1 MVGWIG
7 GPRRTTSKGIPQV
20 NDAQRPPGRDTDRLD
35 EMLDEDGT
43 GDQDVRYLAPMP
55 TRRPGADTSDDPT
68 AATPI
73 EPRPGGYARPAIDGA
88 ARERGRPGGWLAPV
102 LVIAISLAS
111 LLAVFALTRSGPDR
125 TTQPMPSPST
135 AVQSPSEPTPA
146 PSTPAPSTAT
156 DPATSDSPTSPEPTP
171 SETSTQES
179 PSEEPAPQESAT
191 TPGATPSPTPTP
203 TPTPTESPSRTSS
216 SPSPRSSEPRPEP
229 TVTRVALPGGVRTCG
244 TGVGATGSA
253 SCPFANNIA
262 SAARAAERSG
272 RYTLQ
277 VFSPTTE
284 QSYEV
289 SCQAGTIHVC
299 RGGRTGVIYVVV

>member
-7 GPRRTTSKGIPQV
+7 GHRRTTSKGSLQV

-55 TRRPGADTSDDPT
+55 TRRPGTDGSDDPT

-73 EPRPGGYARPAIDGA
+73 EPRPGGYARPAADGA

-135 AVQSPSEPTPA
+135 PVQTPSEPTTP
-146 PSTPAPSTAT
+146 PSTPAPSTPT
-156 DPATSDSPTSPEPTP
+156 DPVTSDSPTSPEPTP
-171 SETSTQES
+171 SETPTQES

-191 TPGATPSPTPTP
+191 TPGATQSPTP
-203 TPTPTESPSRTSS
+203 TPTPTESPSPTAS
-216 SPSPRSSEPRPEP
+216 SPSTRSSTSRPEP
-229 TVTRVALPGGVRTCG
+229 SVTRVALPGGLRTCG

-262 SAARAAERSG
+262 SAARADERSG
-272 RYTLQ
+272 SYTLQ
-277 VFSPTTE
+277 VFSPTTN

-289 SCQAGTIHVC
+289 RCQAGPIHVC